1 MSEMD
6 ASLHCDITARLEQ
19 EFGFKARPGSKWLQE
34 GKCPACGKKEVWA
47 SAESPWKLWCGRKS
61 KCGWEGYVKELY
73 DDLFQSWSDRYP
85 QTPES
90 PQAAADAYLVNMRG
104 FEIGRLKG
112 CYTQDY
118 YHSRDL
124 NIGSATVRFDLPGR
138 GYWERI
144 IDRPHRFG
152 KMKAHFQY
160 GKSYRGYAWVPPPSL
175 IDVLQADEIWIT
187 EGIFDAIA
195 LCLNGV
201 AAISAISNSNYPKYT
216 LEKLFPEGGKRPK
229 LVWAP
234 DGDRGGREYLEEHL
248 RLSIA
253 DGWHATAAIIAQ
265 PPGGKKI
272 DWNEAHQRSRLTD
285 QHLTD
290 YRHEGRIAVAPSAME
305 KACRMYKRDPQN
317 TFPLDFGDCVYWFE
331 LNEQRL
337 EKAKQAFR
345 DKEAEDNADDEL
357 PEDVLK
363 QACTVAKIATCLPE
377 PLYFQRSAITD
388 DSQYFFNIKMARKR
402 PVKSAFTAE
411 QVATPAQF
419 DIRLLSLMSG
429 ARWKGSKEKLSR
441 TFDDRLERLKEV
453 DTIDFIGYTREFGAY
468 VFGNVAIRD
477 GRVFEVN
484 DEEYFELD
492 KKTNVKTTSSV
503 PHTINLDANS
513 FNQQWPRLVRDV
525 YGGKGLVALA
535 FWFGSLYAEQ
545 VRASQES
552 FPFFEMVG
560 EAGSGKT
567 SLVTFLNRLTGRPT
581 YEGFDPSKSTAAGR
595 ARTFVQVANLPVVL
609 MEGDRGDEG
618 AKALKFDYNELK
630 SLYNGRST
638 RTTGVK
644 NAGNETHE
652 PPFRGSIVIEQNRP
666 VKADD
671 AVMQR
676 ICHVF
681 MTREGHT
688 PDGKRKSDQLN
699 AMGADVLSYF
709 VVAAAK
715 AEAQVLER
723 FEARMPV
730 YEAELMAIEQV
741 KSIRLAKNHAQLMA
755 MAEAME
761 IVVPAMADFRGETY
775 EQIKRMIVEREAVIG
790 SDHPIVRNFW
800 DRFYELNGTNALMPY
815 LNHSADKGQIA
826 VNLNEWLER
835 AGERWRDLPTLSEL
849 HEHLPTSKVH
859 KFIEANK
866 SIYSPIRAKGETAA
880 TEGKK
885 STNVR
890 CWIFKKPSTE

>member
-1 MSEMD
+1 MTTMD
-6 ASLHCDITARLEQ
+6 PSLHRDITNRLMTDYA
-19 EFGFKARPGSKWLQE
+19 FKARPGSKWLQE
-34 GKCPACGKKEVWA
+34 GKCPSCSKKEVWA
-47 SAESPWKLWCGRKS
+47 SAESPWKLWCSRKS
-61 KCGWEGYVKELY
+61 KCGWEGYVKDLY

-90 PQAAADAYLVNMRG
+90 PTAAADAYLVNMRG

-124 NIGSATVRFDLPGR
+124 GIGSATVRFDLPGL

-160 GKSYRGYAWVPPPSL
+160 GKSYRGHAWIPPVSL
-175 IDVLQADEIWIT
+175 IDVLNADEIWIT

-195 LCLNGV
+195 LCLNGI

-216 LEKLFPEGGKRPK
+216 LDKLFPEGGKRPK

-234 DGDRGGREYLEEHL
+234 DGDRGGREYLEDHVKKS
-248 RLSIA
+248 RA
-253 DGWHATAAIIAQ
+253 DGWHATAAIIPQ
-265 PPGGKKI
+265 PLDGKKV
-272 DWNEAHQRSRLTD
+272 DWNEAHQRNRLTED
-285 QHLTD
+285 NLTD
-290 YRHEGRIAVAPSAME
+290 YRHEGNIAIAPSPIE
-305 KACRMYKRDPQN
+305 KARRMYKRSEQ
-317 TFPLDFGDCVYWFE
+317 TSFPLDFADCVYWFE

-337 EKAKQAFR
+337 EKAKQSLR
-345 DKEAEDNADDEL
+345 EKDTEERSD
-357 PEDVLK
+357 EDVTDEALK
-363 QACTVAKIATCLPE
+363 QACTVTKIATCLPE
-377 PLYFQRSAITD
+377 PLYFQRNAITD

-419 DIRLLSLMSG
+419 DIRLLSLLSG
-429 ARWKGSKEKLSR
+429 ARWKGSKDKLSR
-441 TFDDRLERLKEV
+441 TYDDRLERLKEV

-484 DEEYFELD
+484 EEEYFELD

-503 PHTINLDANS
+503 PHTINTDANS
-513 FNQQWPRLVRDV
+513 FNQAWPRLVRDV

-535 FWFGSLYAEQ
+535 FWFGSLFAEQ
-545 VRASQES
+545 IRDRQES

-644 NAGNETHE
+644 NSGNETYE
-652 PPFRGSIVIEQNRP
+652 PPFRGAIVIEQNRP

-688 PDGKRKSDQLN
+688 PEGKLKSDRLN
-699 AMGADVLSYF
+699 AMTAEELSYF

-715 AEAQVLER
+715 AEAKVMER

-755 MAEAME
+755 MADAME
-761 IVVPAMADFRGETY
+761 IVVPGMGEFRDETY
-775 EQIKRMIVEREAVIG
+775 AQIKRMIVEREEVIG
-790 SDHPIVRNFW
+790 SDHPVVRNFW
-800 DRFYELNGTNALMPY
+800 DRFYELNGSGLTPY
-815 LNHSADKGQIA
+815 LNHHSDKDLIA
-826 VNLNEWLER
+826 VNLNEWLEL

-849 HEHLPTSKVH
+849 HDLLPTSKVH
-859 KFIEANK
+859 KFVEANK
-866 SIYSPIRAKGETAA
+866 TVRSHIRARGTTPA
-880 TEGKK
+880 TDGPK
-885 STNVR
+885 SSTVR
-890 CWIFKKPSTE
+890 CWIFKKPSSD

>member
-1 MSEMD
+1 MTIMD
-6 ASLHCDITARLEQ
+6 ASLHRDITKRLENDYA
-19 EFGFKARPGSKWLQE
+19 FKARPGSKWLQE
-34 GKCPACGKKEVWA
+34 GKCPACSKKEVWA

-61 KCGWEGYVKELY
+61 KCGWEGYVKEIY

-85 QTPES
+85 QTTES
-90 PQAAADAYLVNMRG
+90 PMAAADAYLVNMRG

-112 CYTQDY
+112 CYTQEY

-124 NIGSATVRFDLPGR
+124 NIGSATVRFDLPGC

-160 GKSYRGYAWVPPPSL
+160 GKSYRGKAWVPPVTL
-175 IDVLQADEIWIT
+175 IDVLAADEIWIT

-195 LCLNGV
+195 LCLNGI
-201 AAISAISNSNYPKYT
+201 AAISAISNSNYPKHT
-216 LEKLFPEGGKRPK
+216 LEKLFPAGGKRPK

-234 DGDRGGREYLEEHL
+234 DGDRGGLEYLEDHVKQS
-248 RLSIA
+248 RT
-253 DGWHATAAIIAQ
+253 DGWHATAAIIPQ
-265 PPGGKKI
+265 PLDGKKI
-272 DWNEAHQRSRLTD
+272 DWNEAHQRNRLD
-285 QHLTD
+285 DDHLTD
-290 YRHEGRIAVAPSAME
+290 YRHEGNVALAPSPSE
-305 KACRMYKRDPQN
+305 KARRMYKRN
-317 TFPLDFGDCVYWFE
+317 EKTSFPLEFGDSVYWFE
-331 LNEQRL
+331 LSEKRL
-337 EKAKQAFR
+337 EKAKQSLR
-345 DKEAEDNADDEL
+345 EKDGEERSDDDLTDEA
-357 PEDVLK
+357 LK
-363 QACTVAKIATCLPE
+363 QACSVTEIASCLPE
-377 PLYFQRSAITD
+377 PLYFQRNAITD
-388 DSQYFFNIKMARKR
+388 DSQYFFNIKMAKKR

-419 DIRLLSLMSG
+419 DIRLLSLLSG

-441 TFDDRLERLKEV
+441 TYDDRLRKLKEV
-453 DTIDFIGYTREFGAY
+453 DTIDFIGYTREFNAY
-468 VFGNVAIRD
+468 VFQNVAIRE

-484 DEEYFELD
+484 EEEYFELD

-503 PHTINLDANS
+503 PHSINADPAS
-513 FNQQWPRLVRDV
+513 FNQAWPRLVRDV

-535 FWFGSLYAEQ
+535 FWFGSLFAEQ
-545 VRASQES
+545 VRACQES

-609 MEGDRGDEG
+609 MEGDRGDDG

-644 NAGNETHE
+644 NSGNETYE

-681 MTREGHT
+681 MTREGHS
-688 PDGKRKSDQLN
+688 PEGKQKSDRLN
-699 AMGADVLSYF
+699 AMTAEELSYF
-709 VVAAAK
+709 VVGAAK
-715 AEAQVLER
+715 AEAQVMER
-723 FEARMPV
+723 FQARMPV
-730 YEAELMAIEQV
+730 YEAELMALEKV

-761 IVVPAMADFRGETY
+761 IVVPSMAELRSETY
-775 EQIKRMIVEREAVIG
+775 DQIKRMIVEREEVIG

-800 DRFYELNGTNALMPY
+800 DRFYELDGTGLHPY
-815 LNHSADKGQIA
+815 LNHSAEKGQIA
-826 VNLNEWLER
+826 VNLNEWLAR
-835 AGERWRDLPTLSEL
+835 AAERWRDVPTLSEL

-859 KFIEANK
+859 KFVEANK
-866 SIYSPIRAKGETAA
+866 TVRSPLRSKGLTEA
-880 TEGKK
+880 TDGPKA
-885 STNVR
+885 SSVR
-890 CWIFKKPSTE
+890 CWIFKRPSSE